1 MPTVSVLARLFTAA
15 IIPARPAGVAGAA
28 EVAEV
33 AEAGEA
39 VGAAF
44 FSGAGAGVSSART
57 APARPA
63 VKLANRPSHKVCL
76 IDLIIVLWIR
86 SGRAGRQA
94 KTPVPS
100 PRPSWLVGSI
110 LFSLL

>member
-1 MPTVSVLARLFTAA
+1 MSTVSVLARLFTAT
-15 IIPARPAGVAGAA
+15 IFPASPAGAA
-28 EVAEV
+28 EAAEV

-39 VGAAF
+39 VGASF

-57 APARPA
+57 APASPA

-86 SGRAGRQA
+86 CGRAGAR
-94 KTPVPS
+94 KFPS
-100 PRPSWLVGSI
+100 PAHDL
-110 LFSLL
+110 